1 MGIIG
6 RLVYG
11 GWLFM
16 NKELFM
22 NRTISGNKL
31 SSSLFIRKDVVI
43 VKPADF
49 KNEEKNPKNNII
61 INPNDIITNT
71 NMRKLAEEFKASV
84 RFNKKRQPYYNQL
97 GPFGKGKSETKKLD
111 ELITREYAKLIAS
124 K

>member
-11 GWLFM
+11 GWLFIS
-16 NKELFM
+16 KELFM

-31 SSSLFIRKDVVI
+31 SSSLFIRKDEVI

-49 KNEEKNPKNNII
+49 KIEEKNPKNNII

-71 NMRKLAEEFKASV
+71 NMRKLTEEFNASV
-84 RFNKKRQPYYNQL
+84 RFNKKRQPYYMQFKKN
-97 GPFGKGKSETKKLD
+97 GDKTDTKLLD